1 VTGKLAADSA
11 RKGSTAGPAAG
22 SPRNGIGA
30 GKLVVGVTGGIG
42 SGKTTV
48 AKLFETLGA
57 GLVDTDEIAHELT
70 RAGQPAV
77 EQIRKQFGP
86 EYLDEEGALNR
97 ARMRALVFSDPQAR
111 ARLEAILHP
120 LIRATAQVRVESSQA
135 AYVLLIVPLL
145 VETGSYRG
153 QLRRVLV
160 IDCDEELQV
169 TRVMRRGGLSEQ
181 QARSILASQ
190 ATREQRLAVADDV
203 ITNNAGLAELAE
215 QVRAL
220 HARYLKI
227 AATS

>member
-1 VTGKLAADSA
+1 VTGKLAADPS
-11 RKGSTAGPAAG
+11 RAGTRP
-22 SPRNGIGA
+22 A

-70 RAGQPAV
+70 RAGQPAM
-77 EQIRKQFGP
+77 EQIRKQFGQD
-86 EYLDEEGALNR
+86 YLDEEGALNR
-97 ARMRALVFSDPQAR
+97 ARMRALVFSDAQAR
-111 ARLEAILHP
+111 SKLEAILHP
-120 LIRATAQVRVESSQA
+120 LIRAQAQVRVESSPA

-160 IDCDEELQV
+160 VDCDEELQV

-181 QARSILASQ
+181 QARAIIASQ
-190 ATREQRLAVADDV
+190 ATREQRLLAADDV

-215 QVRAL
+215 QVRWL
-220 HARYLKI
+220 HGRYLKM
-227 AATS
+227 AARS

>member
-1 VTGKLAADSA
+1 M
-11 RKGSTAGPAAG
+11 
-22 SPRNGIGA
+22 

-77 EQIRKQFGP
+77 EQIRKQFGQ
-86 EYLDEEGALNR
+86 EYLDAEGAMHR
-97 ARMRALVFSDPQAR
+97 GRMRALVFSDAQAR
-111 ARLEAILHP
+111 SKLEAILHP
-120 LIRATAQVRVESSQA
+120 LIRTAAEARVDSSPA
-135 AYVLLIVPLL
+135 AYVLLIVALL

-153 QLRRVLV
+153 PVQRVLV
-160 IDCDEELQV
+160 VDCDEELQV

-181 QARSILASQ
+181 QARAIIASQ
-190 ATREQRLAVADDV
+190 ATREQRLHAADDV

-215 QVRAL
+215 QVRRL
-220 HARYLKI
+220 HLRYLAL
-227 AATS
+227 AAKT

>member
-1 VTGKLAADSA
+1 M
-11 RKGSTAGPAAG
+11 
-22 SPRNGIGA
+22 

-86 EYLDEEGALNR
+86 EYVDAEGALQR
-97 ARMRALVFSDPQAR
+97 ARMRALVFEDAQAR
-111 ARLEAILHP
+111 AKLEAILHP
-120 LIRATAQVRVESSQA
+120 LIRAAAEVRLDNSPG
-135 AYVLLIVPLL
+135 AYVLLVVPLL

-153 QLRRVLV
+153 QVQRVLV
-160 IDCDEELQV
+160 VDCDEELQI

-181 QARSILASQ
+181 QARAIVASQ
-190 ATREQRLAVADDV
+190 ATREQRLRAADDI

-215 QVRAL
+215 QVRRL
-220 HARYLKI
+220 HTRYLAM
-227 AATS
+227 AAQT

>member
-1 VTGKLAADSA
+1 M
-11 RKGSTAGPAAG
+11 
-22 SPRNGIGA
+22 

-86 EYLDEEGALNR
+86 EYVDAEGALQR
-97 ARMRALVFSDPQAR
+97 ARMRALVFEDAQAR
-111 ARLEAILHP
+111 AKLEAILHP
-120 LIRATAQVRVESSQA
+120 LIRAAAQVRLDNSPG
-135 AYVLLIVPLL
+135 AYVLLVVPLL

-153 QLRRVLV
+153 QVQRVLV
-160 IDCDEELQV
+160 VDCDEELQI

-181 QARSILASQ
+181 QARAIVASQ
-190 ATREQRLAVADDV
+190 ATREQRLRAADDI

-215 QVRAL
+215 QVRRL
-220 HARYLKI
+220 HTRYLAL
-227 AATS
+227 AAQS

>member
-1 VTGKLAADSA
+1 M
-11 RKGSTAGPAAG
+11 
-22 SPRNGIGA
+22 

-86 EYLDEEGALNR
+86 EYVDAEGALQR
-97 ARMRALVFSDPQAR
+97 ARMRALVFEDAQAR
-111 ARLEAILHP
+111 AKLEAILHP
-120 LIRATAQVRVESSQA
+120 LIRAAAEVRLNNWPG
-135 AYVLLIVPLL
+135 AYVLLVVPLL

-153 QLRRVLV
+153 QVQRVLV
-160 IDCDEELQV
+160 VDCDEELQI

-181 QARSILASQ
+181 QARAIVASQ
-190 ATREQRLAVADDV
+190 ATREQRLAAADDI

-215 QVRAL
+215 QVRRL
-220 HARYLKI
+220 HTRYLAM
-227 AATS
+227 AAQT

>member
-1 VTGKLAADSA
+1 MIAAASTSNGSSAGKP
-11 RKGSTAGPAAG
+11 TAGSA
-22 SPRNGIGA
+22 RNGIGSS
-30 GKLVVGVTGGIG
+30 KLVVGVTGGIG

-70 RAGQPAV
+70 RPGQPAV
-77 EQIRKQFGP
+77 EQIRKQFGQD
-86 EYLDEEGALNR
+86 YLDADGALNR
-97 ARMRALVFSDPQAR
+97 ARMRALVFSDAQAR

-120 LIRATAQVRVESSQA
+120 LIRAAAQVRVDSSPA

-153 QLRRVLV
+153 QLRRILV

-181 QARSILASQ
+181 QARAIIASQ
-190 ATREQRLAVADDV
+190 ATREQRLAAADDV
-203 ITNNAGLAELAE
+203 ITNNEGLAELAE
-215 QVRAL
+215 QVRWL